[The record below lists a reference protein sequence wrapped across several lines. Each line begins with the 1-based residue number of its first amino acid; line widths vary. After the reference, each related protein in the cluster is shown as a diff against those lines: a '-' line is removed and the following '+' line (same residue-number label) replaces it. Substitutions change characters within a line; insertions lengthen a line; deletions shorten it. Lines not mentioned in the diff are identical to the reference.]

1 MYAQDCA
8 IRPGQSITIEVSNKP
23 YADTS
28 IPPESNDYRW
38 ADLATIEV
46 WDTETQI
53 IVSDT
58 MTAIT
63 GRPGWYTYRFQ
74 TTENMVVGIY
84 RVVVRLIT
92 AVEGTGTVSSTGTSG
107 TTGTSGSPSS
117 DTMTDVKVSYFRLMD
132 LY

>member
-38 ADLATIEV
+38 ADSATIEV

-58 MTAIT
+58 MSAIP

-92 AVEGTGTVSSTGTSG
+92 AVESTGTVSSTGTSG
-107 TTGTSGSPSS
+107 TTGTSGSPSP

>member
-38 ADLATIEV
+38 ADSASIEV
-46 WDTETQI
+46 WDTETQRI
-53 IVSDT
+53 ISDT
-58 MTAIT
+58 MTAIPSK
-63 GRPGWYTYRFQ
+63 PGWYTYRLQ
-74 TTENMVVGIY
+74 TTEDMVVGIY
-84 RVVVRLIT
+84 RVVIRLIT
-92 AVEGTGTVSSTGTSG
+92 SVEGPGTVGSTGTSG
-107 TTGTSGSPSS
+107 TSGNPSPNV
-117 DTMTDVKVSYFRLMD
+117 MTDVKVSYFRLMD

>member
-28 IPPESNDYRW
+28 IPPESNDYRY
-38 ADLATIEV
+38 ADSATIEI
-46 WDTETQI
+46 WDTETQR
-53 IVSDT
+53 IVEDT

-74 TTENMVVGIY
+74 TTEDMVVGVY
-84 RVVVRLIT
+84 RVVVRLT
-92 AVEGTGTVSSTGTSG
+92 TQVAGSGTVSSTGTSG
-107 TTGTSGSPSS
+107 TSGNPST